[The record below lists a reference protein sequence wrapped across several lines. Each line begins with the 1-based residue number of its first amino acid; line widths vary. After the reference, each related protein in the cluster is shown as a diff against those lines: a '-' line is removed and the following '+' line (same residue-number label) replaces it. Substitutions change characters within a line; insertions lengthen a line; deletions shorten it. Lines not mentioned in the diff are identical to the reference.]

1 MGRGVHAPRRGSLG
15 FYPRVRA
22 RRIVARIRR
31 WPKVEV
37 ERPQLLGFAAYKAGM
52 THAVIIEDKP
62 TSPFYGREVVK
73 AVTILDAPP
82 LFVFG
87 IRLYSSTTYGLRSI
101 FEVISDK
108 LPRDLGRKIPI
119 PKNYNK
125 EDAISKAQQLISK
138 ASEVRVLA
146 CTQPRLSGLKKKT
159 PEIVEI
165 KVAAK
170 SVEDSWNYALSL
182 LEKDV
187 RATDVFKEGQYVDVV
202 SVTKGK
208 GFQGVVKRYGVKIMP
223 RWHKHRKGHRRI
235 GSVGPQNPSMPF
247 TIPRPGQLGY
257 HQRTEYNK
265 RIIKMGEDGLSITVK
280 GGFVG
285 YGIVRGSYIILLG
298 SVPGP
303 RGRLVKLRYPMRP
316 PKSVPTSPPRIVSIN
331 IDSKQGG

>member
-22 RRIVARIRR
+22 RRIVARIRK

-52 THAVIIEDKP
+52 THAVIVEDRP

-82 LFVFG
+82 LFIFG
-87 IRLYSSTTYGLRSI
+87 IRLYRATPYGLKSI
-101 FEVISDK
+101 YEVLADNF
-108 LPRDLGRKIPI
+108 PRDLERKITL

-125 EDAISKAQQLISK
+125 DEAVAKAQQLLSK
-138 ASEVRVLA
+138 VSEIRVLA
-146 CTQPRLSGLKKKT
+146 CTQPRLSGLRKKT
-159 PEIVEI
+159 PEIMEI
-165 KVAAK
+165 KVAAR
-170 SVEDSWNYALSL
+170 SVEDAWTYALSIL
-182 LEKDV
+182 GKDV
-187 RATDVFKEGQYVDVV
+187 KATDVFREGQYVDVIAI
-202 SVTKGK
+202 TKGK
-208 GFQGVVKRYGVKIMP
+208 GFQGVIKRYGVKIMP

-235 GSVGPQNPSMPF
+235 GSISPQHPDMSY
-247 TIPRPGQLGY
+247 TIPRPGQLGF

-265 RIIKMGEDGLSITVK
+265 RIIKMGDDGLSVTVK

-285 YGIVRGSYIILLG
+285 YGIVKGPYIVLLG

-303 RGRLVKLRYPMRP
+303 KGRLIKLRFPIRL
-316 PKSVPTSPPRIVSIN
+316 PKNAPTTAPKVIEIN